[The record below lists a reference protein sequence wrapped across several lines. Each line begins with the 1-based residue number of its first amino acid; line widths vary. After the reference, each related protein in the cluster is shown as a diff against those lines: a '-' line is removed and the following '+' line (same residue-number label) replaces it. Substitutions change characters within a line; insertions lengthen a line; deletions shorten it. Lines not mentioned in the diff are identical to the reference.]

1 VLNESLEIIHFVG
14 MTLIGFGLIT
24 IDGRMWTLI
33 KAKFA

>member
-1 VLNESLEIIHFVG
+1 MLNESLEGIHFVG
-14 MTLIGFGLIT
+14 ISLIGFGLIT